1 MKILFISPG
10 AGDSYYCGN
19 CFRDSLQAAALQKTG
34 HDVTVMPLYLPI
46 LYGTEGVPVFFPA
59 ISYYLEQKLFKKGN
73 MPAWLER
80 LASSKS
86 LLGLAASMS
95 GTTSASGMEGMT
107 MSMISGAD
115 AAFRKNWAEME
126 AWIRA
131 DGAPDLVHLSSSLL
145 IGMARMVK
153 EAFGIPVVCSLQDE
167 EVWIDGLEPE
177 WADAAWKTIAANAAY
192 VDAFVVSSEYYR
204 AIALKRMPD
213 CHPTLIYPGFDI
225 DKYRYE
231 TLPEDPTI
239 GFFYRM
245 NDLDGLDI
253 LADAFVL
260 LKERN
265 SVPNLKLRIGGGSSG
280 SDRRFIN
287 RVKERLRPFR
297 EDVTWCEDYSPVA
310 HHLFYRDIT
319 VLSVPLRFD
328 EAVGLYVCE
337 AFATGR
343 PVVEPDRGS
352 FPEIVGDG
360 GLLYAENTP
369 EELANALETIFL
381 DRNLQDRCR
390 AGAIRLAKE
399 RYAGEGC
406 ARSLEALYEKLI
418 QIKTI

>member
-34 HDVTVMPLYLPI
+34 HDVTVMPQYLPI

-337 AFATGR
+337 AFATGGH
-343 PVVEPDRGS
+343 VVEPDRGS